1 MLKQI
6 ILGLTLLIASV
17 SVSAQEAVESE
28 TAEPEAKADQDK
40 DRQYVTDQLRLSLYT
55 QANSSS
61 QVVKLLQ
68 SGDILE
74 IEQIQGP
81 YAFVTTPD
89 GTRGWVKRGFLVTKP
104 TATILLQEE
113 QKKTAGLTAEIEKLA
128 NSKVVIDQ
136 YERDM
141 DKLVEQVDV
150 LESEKQQANQS
161 IADLQQQLEAKQE
174 ELDRKDEDSAPALL
188 VLKDTFEKYWQIV
201 VPIIVVIILLTY
213 LVSKQI
219 VETRIKSKFHGIKIW

>member
-6 ILGLTLLIASV
+6 ILGLTLLISCI
-17 SVSAQEAVESE
+17 SLFAQETAAQE
-28 TAEPEAKADQDK
+28 TALPRTVDQDK

-68 SGDILE
+68 SGDLLE
-74 IEQIQGP
+74 IEQVKGP
-81 YAFVTTPD
+81 YALVTAPN
-89 GTRGWVKRGFLVTKP
+89 GARGWVKRGFLVTKP
-104 TATILLQEE
+104 TSNILLLEE
-113 QKKTAGLTAEIEKLA
+113 QKKTASLTAEIEKLA

-136 YERDM
+136 YEQDM
-141 DKLVEQVDV
+141 DKLVEQVGI

-161 IADLQQQLEAKQE
+161 LAEMEQQLEAKQL

-188 VLKDTFEKYWQIV
+188 VLSDTFRKYWQII
-201 VPIIVVIILLTY
+201 VPIIIVIILMSY
-213 LVSKQI
+213 LVSKKI
-219 VETRIKSKFHGIKIW
+219 VETRIKARFHGIKIW